1 MGKNIGKNIS
11 KDLPETYSRKRLD
24 HTNQVCSRYKT
35 TSKKIIQK
43 TAEATSD
50 LIGNKISNRIT
61 KVWTTPEAVRN
72 ENDKEIPKEICI
84 YLQKKGRKLSIIE
97 INIIV

>member
-11 KDLPETYSRKRLD
+11 KDLRGKYSRKLLD
-24 HTNQVCSRYKT
+24 HTNQICSRYKT

-50 LIGNKISNRIT
+50 LIGNKIANRF
-61 KVWTTPEAVRN
+61 
-72 ENDKEIPKEICI
+72 
-84 YLQKKGRKLSIIE
+84 
-97 INIIV
+97 